1 MAGKLA
7 KAAYDAKMLKLLR
20 EYSQVL
26 VVSSDNVGSNQLQG
40 IRRGLHA
47 DSVVV
52 MGKNS
57 LMKRSIILDA
67 QKTGNKA
74 FLNLVPLLV
83 GNVAL
88 IFTKGDIREVSEQIA
103 KYKEP
108 IRRLPDQKPHISA
121 GCSTDSN
128 VPELPLGLTCCNQQQ
143 SSQVS
148 EPFLVCSKFQPHQHC
163 FMMRSRQFL
172 MTRDDGK

>member
-1 MAGKLA
+1 MA
-7 KAAYDAKMLKLLR
+7 KAAYDAKMLKLLK

-40 IRRGLHA
+40 IRRGLNA

-57 LMKRSIILDA
+57 MMKRSIILDA

-83 GNVAL
+83 VTLLPHFLYQKINL
-88 IFTKGDIREVSEQIA
+88 IIIIVKKEAISFNFEDSLMFKLVS
-103 KYKEP
+103 
-108 IRRLPDQKPHISA
+108 
-121 GCSTDSN
+121 
-128 VPELPLGLTCCNQQQ
+128 
-143 SSQVS
+143 
-148 EPFLVCSKFQPHQHC
+148 
-163 FMMRSRQFL
+163 
-172 MTRDDGK
+172 

>member
-1 MAGKLA
+1 MAGKVA

-40 IRRGLHA
+40 IRRGLNA

-57 LMKRSIILDA
+57 MMKRSIILDA

-83 GNVAL
+83 VTLLPHFLYQKINL
-88 IFTKGDIREVSEQIA
+88 IIIIVKKEAISFNFEDSLMFKLVS
-103 KYKEP
+103 
-108 IRRLPDQKPHISA
+108 
-121 GCSTDSN
+121 
-128 VPELPLGLTCCNQQQ
+128 
-143 SSQVS
+143 
-148 EPFLVCSKFQPHQHC
+148 
-163 FMMRSRQFL
+163 
-172 MTRDDGK
+172 

>member
-52 MGKNS
+52 MGKNT
-57 LMKRSIILDA
+57 LMKRSIIMDA

-88 IFTKGDIREVSEQIA
+88 IFTKGDVREVSEQIA
-103 KYKEP
+103 KYKV
-108 IRRLPDQKPHISA
+108 K
-121 GCSTDSN
+121 
-128 VPELPLGLTCCNQQQ
+128 
-143 SSQVS
+143 
-148 EPFLVCSKFQPHQHC
+148 
-163 FMMRSRQFL
+163 
-172 MTRDDGK
+172 

>member
-1 MAGKLA
+1 MA

-40 IRRGLHA
+40 IRRGLNA

-57 LMKRSIILDA
+57 MMKRSIILDA
-67 QKTGNKA
+67 KKTGNKA

-83 GNVAL
+83 VTL
-88 IFTKGDIREVSEQIA
+88 
-103 KYKEP
+103 
-108 IRRLPDQKPHISA
+108 LPHFGIS
-121 GCSTDSN
+121 C
-128 VPELPLGLTCCNQQQ
+128 
-143 SSQVS
+143 
-148 EPFLVCSKFQPHQHC
+148 
-163 FMMRSRQFL
+163 
-172 MTRDDGK
+172 TRK

>member
-26 VVSSDNVGSNQLQG
+26 VISSDNVGSNQLQG

-83 GNVAL
+83 VTFTSLFWRLEPEN
-88 IFTKGDIREVSEQIA
+88 IFDNSKSEAI
-103 KYKEP
+103 
-108 IRRLPDQKPHISA
+108 
-121 GCSTDSN
+121 
-128 VPELPLGLTCCNQQQ
+128 PL
-143 SSQVS
+143 S
-148 EPFLVCSKFQPHQHC
+148 F
-163 FMMRSRQFL
+163 
-172 MTRDDGK
+172 